1 VHCKFSISILADEHN
16 FHLSQQETE
25 LEKLRAEHVLLRS
38 ELKLI
43 QRELKD
49 LEVEDPDDKNGIVIN
64 DNTYPQNDQVSKSKS
79 RPLSKR
85 NGRNSDSPWQF
96 RGPNTVDPQFSSDDD
111 DEYFTQRK
119 QATLEKN
126 FMKEPDTNSSSDV
139 VDGNSDSPSSS
150 FLYEDDPELARIRAK
165 YIEKKDDSS
174 YD

>member
-1 VHCKFSISILADEHN
+1 MHCKFN

-43 QRELKD
+43 QRKLIQRELKD
-49 LEVEDPDDKNGIVIN
+49 LEFEDTDDKNGIVIN
-64 DNTYPQNDQVSKSKS
+64 DNTYPQNGQVSKSKS
-79 RPLSKR
+79 RPLSKH

-96 RGPNTVDPQFSSDDD
+96 KGPNTVDPQFLSDDD

-119 QATLEKN
+119 HATLEKN
-126 FMKEPDTNSSSDV
+126 FMKVPDTNSSSDV
-139 VDGNSDSPSSS
+139 VDGNSDSPGSS
-150 FLYEDDPELARIRAK
+150 FLYKDDPELARIRAK